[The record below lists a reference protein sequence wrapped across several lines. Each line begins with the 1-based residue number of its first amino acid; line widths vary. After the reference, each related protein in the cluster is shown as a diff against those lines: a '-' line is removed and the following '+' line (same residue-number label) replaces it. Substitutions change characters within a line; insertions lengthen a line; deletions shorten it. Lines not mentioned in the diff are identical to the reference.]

1 MTSVI
6 LAILAFVSI
15 ALFGWVI
22 AEVKGNVCNYNATE
36 EEKEAEANAKKNL
49 LKDGYH
55 QYEGL
60 RRRLSSRVSCSFNT
74 RHDHETTAV
83 DHDGDAGPHGF
94 RPAQHL

>member
-49 LKDGYH
+49 LKDGYW
-55 QYEGL
+55 
-60 RRRLSSRVSCSFNT
+60 
-74 RHDHETTAV
+74 HEMNIKDVIKTISTKGFDAV
-83 DHDGDAGPHGF
+83 
-94 RPAQHL
+94 

>member
-1 MTSVI
+1 MTAVI

-49 LKDGYH
+49 LKDGYW
-55 QYEGL
+55 
-60 RRRLSSRVSCSFNT
+60 
-74 RHDHETTAV
+74 HEMNIKDVIKTISTKGFDAV
-83 DHDGDAGPHGF
+83 
-94 RPAQHL
+94 

>member
-22 AEVKGNVCNYNATE
+22 AEVKGNVCKYNATE

-49 LKDGYH
+49 LKDGYW
-55 QYEGL
+55 
-60 RRRLSSRVSCSFNT
+60 
-74 RHDHETTAV
+74 HEMNIKDVIKTISTKGFDAV
-83 DHDGDAGPHGF
+83 
-94 RPAQHL
+94 